1 MRQDLIELG
10 SSVKGGILAAF
21 AMFGFGFEVFISFIP
36 DDLNKLTML
45 LGVIIA
51 FIVIPLQWNTYLLR
65 KMQRK
70 KMEKEA
76 LPKNTPEANSKIN
89 DSR

>member
-10 SSVKGGILAAF
+10 SSVKAGVVAALT
-21 AMFGFGFEVFISFIP
+21 MFGFGFEVFISFIP

-65 KMQRK
+65 KMQRI
-70 KMEKEA
+70 KMEKEGE
-76 LPKNTPEANSKIN
+76 PPS
-89 DSR
+89 